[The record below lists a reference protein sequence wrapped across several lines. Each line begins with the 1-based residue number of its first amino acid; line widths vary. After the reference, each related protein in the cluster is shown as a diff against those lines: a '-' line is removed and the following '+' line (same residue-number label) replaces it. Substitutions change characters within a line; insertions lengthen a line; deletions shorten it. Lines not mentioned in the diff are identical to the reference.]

1 MKLIVKEVFQDKF
14 TGEIYIPGKELDFE
28 DKERVSDLESRGL
41 VVVIPNV
48 ETLSVF
54 GKDVDKKTLVDA
66 LKSIEEKANMN
77 MKEETLLAIVEALD
91 EEKTDKLKEALEG

>member
-28 DKERVSDLESRGL
+28 DEERVSDLENRGL

>member
-14 TGEIYIPGKELDFE
+14 TGEIYTPGKELNFD

-41 VVVIPNV
+41 VVVIPAV
-48 ETLSVF
+48 ETVSVF

-66 LKSIEEKANMN
+66 LKSIEVKATMN
-77 MKEETLLAIVEALD
+77 MKEETLLSTIEALD
-91 EEKTDKLKEALEG
+91 EETTAKLKDALEG